1 MAATGVALIAQQ
13 PGSSWATAW
22 PQVTPNGVGNQNLD
36 VLNIVDEG
44 GNVLLNVDY
53 AGVVH
58 NPASGATGSQTR
70 KGQYFTRLTS
80 GTTAALFADAFAN
93 PSNLDIIQI
102 IDVGGNIAK
111 YIDYLGVSH

>member
-1 MAATGVALIAQQ
+1 MAATGTAMLQQ
-13 PGSSWATAW
+13 QEGTSWATAW
-22 PQVTPNGVGNQNLD
+22 PQVNTSQDLD
-36 VLNIVDEG
+36 ILNIIDEG

-58 NPASGATGSQTR
+58 NPASAATGSQTCL
-70 KGQYFTRLTS
+70 GQFQTRLAS

-93 PSNLDIIQI
+93 PSQLDIVQI
-102 IDVGGNIAK
+102 ISVGGSIAK

>member
-1 MAATGVALIAQQ
+1 MAATGTALIAQQ
-13 PGSSWATAW
+13 PGSSWATAY
-22 PQVTPNGVGNQNLD
+22 PNVVGSAQNLD
-36 VLNIVDEG
+36 ILNIIDEG

-70 KGQYFTRLTS
+70 LGQFFTRLLS
-80 GTTAALFADAFAN
+80 GTTAALFADAFTN
-93 PSNLDIIQI
+93 LSNLDIVQI

-111 YIDYLGVSH
+111 YIDYQGVSH